1 LVNVFASGDG
11 GCGCVFFFFLCGGWR
26 LCLKKKVRFPFVSL
40 GECVS
45 WRKFGIFPFCFV
57 LFNGIPRPP
66 PL

>member
-1 LVNVFASGDG
+1 
-11 GCGCVFFFFLCGGWR
+11 

-66 PL
+66 PPLKQHTHLIYIVIPLA